1 MAKGEKTVTLYD
13 PVTREPTE
21 TRAIQVETTDRP
33 VVYKPTRKDRQMEDL
48 TGAGPQR
55 GLYGDRGRK
64 PQAPADQAAKPKAA
78 KKEPTERLNLKLPT
92 TQKRYLQEMAWR
104 RRMSL
109 TQYLSA
115 LIQADMDQN
124 PGWEDSLDEL
134 ND

>member
-1 MAKGEKTVTLYD
+1 M
-13 PVTREPTE
+13 
-21 TRAIQVETTDRP
+21 
-33 VVYKPTRKDRQMEDL
+33 
-48 TGAGPQR
+48 
-55 GLYGDRGRK
+55 
-64 PQAPADQAAKPKAA
+64 
-78 KKEPTERLNLKLPT
+78 KLPT
-92 TQKRYLQEMAWR
+92 TQKRDLQEMAWR